1 MNNNNPFLQSKGI
14 ADNENKLNNNVK
26 NPFIEAK
33 KKSDEKKLNKKR
45 KSILFYIDDYEK
57 IVALSKTKGDTIS
70 GYINSLVE
78 KEISHLDSIDT
89 ERYKEFL
96 NNK

>member
-1 MNNNNPFLQSKGI
+1 
-14 ADNENKLNNNVK
+14 
-26 NPFIEAK
+26 K

-45 KSILFYIDDYEK
+45 KSILFYVDDYEK

-70 GYINSLVE
+70 GYINSLIE
-78 KEISHLDSIDT
+78 KEISNLDSIDT
-89 ERYKEFL
+89 ERYKKFL